1 MTKVVLSVPAI
12 DCEHCE
18 HTVTTALNPLA
29 GVQSVKV
36 DIEAKLVHLE
46 FDEGQ
51 LTLDQVKS
59 VLEEEDYPVESVA
72 TFR

>member
-18 HTVTTALNPLA
+18 HAVTTALHPLA

-51 LTLDQVKS
+51 LSLAKVKS
-59 VLEEEDYPVESVA
+59 VLAEEDYPVESVA